1 MLLSKWR
8 DFKEKVSS
16 VSCDATHLHTRI
28 RTCAGPSYQPMHSL
42 LYPLYT
48 CSTCTTYLGTVCKI
62 YLGEAQ
68 IERSPGVD
76 TITLN
81 NITMAR
87 DALVAGGVTVNE
99 GCLHFIIF
107 SECVSTVQPCNGTVW
122 CGQESKLQ
130 LLEIAR
136 QVCQCAGTEPCEEAL
151 SDFLAS
157 VNVATTYTQRSAAP
171 AGTCQDTT
179 LCEIPATYT
188 PGLLQYSRFQA
199 ACPITENQRTK
210 LTNQIRCTFWYSL
223 HLIGHFGFSFSA
235 MGQAT

>member
-1 MLLSKWR
+1 MHTHTYVCGAPYQALS
-8 DFKEKVSS
+8 S
-16 VSCDATHLHTRI
+16 LQ
-28 RTCAGPSYQPMHSL
+28 YHS
-42 LYPLYT
+42 PH
-48 CSTCTTYLGTVCKI
+48 STCTTYLGTVCKI

-81 NITMAR
+81 NITTAR

-99 GCLHFIIF
+99 GCLQFIIF

-151 SDFLAS
+151 SDFLAG
-157 VNVATTYTQRSAAP
+157 VNVATTYTQRSVAP
-171 AGTCQDTT
+171 AGTCQDTALGAYTAGLCNT
-179 LCEIPATYT
+179 LDVR
-188 PGLLQYSRFQA
+188 LLVPSQKIEE
-199 ACPITENQRTK
+199 PN
-210 LTNQIRCTFWYSL
+210 
-223 HLIGHFGFSFSA
+223 
-235 MGQAT
+235 